1 MNMRNAKRKI
11 GLLLILCMFVS
22 MLPASV
28 WADGSGQLPPTGVPA
43 ADSGTET
50 GPAPSDTSGDY
61 VEITQ
66 RQLASST
73 AADVAAPFSLPREA
87 VTDGTFKD
95 KNAGYKFAED
105 TATLTIYGTGA
116 MDAYDSP
123 AQAPWASYSEGIKKI
138 VIESGITETGKN
150 AFAGCTALTD
160 VEIKSRTTKI
170 DAEAFKQC
178 SALTSAECPKDWKY
192 TNGELS
198 ILTSDAVKGPTEL
211 QWASLKDR
219 VTKVAIESGVNG
231 ITADTFKDMDK
242 LTDDI
247 DQRPPVVSYAG
258 AVDSWDGVGDG
269 CGEWGLQAGNDKYL
283 IVTFKDG
290 SLIGK
295 CGNNVYFTFKSTDKS
310 LSISGTG
317 NAIENYGHNKGVIYE
332 DGQLKAPWY
341 SVRGLI
347 TNLVIPETI
356 TEIGAF
362 AFYSCSKLTSV
373 KISDKIT
380 SIGDYAFANCT
391 ALSSLEISKDGDP
404 LSIGKYA
411 FWKCATLKN
420 LGAADTDNSTLK
432 IGIPKRVSKIGEAA
446 FRSSGLKYEKKE
458 DAGHIYYEGD
468 KNTWL
473 ALNNNWNSPDV
484 LDGKLLTSTRED
496 VDTYAFVHYMG
507 AVGEAMYYPLTFD
520 GGLGS
525 KVDGPL
531 PQLTESNIVSKIVDK
546 ALEPKDTIQTVAADT
561 RFTLPAEGNIKRPGF
576 HFTGW
581 LCSADN
587 QLYQAN
593 DEFTMPKKEVTF
605 TAQWSVNV
613 PETGDNF
620 SKFIEQFVDAKNAG
634 RVDYPWRP
642 SQAAASSEF
651 ELLKWLYDTMEKRI
665 PEIAGKTGIT
675 PSELSHRIQIRSF
688 APAVMGIANMTAGQN
703 GHFAFDVY
711 FTLTTD
717 DGNNGKKT
725 ITATASIKDGII
737 TAIKHDTGKTDITY
751 TVTFKP
757 GEGTDEIKEKPKPYY
772 AGTTLLLP
780 KCKFTAPANK
790 EFQGWKCDPLD
801 DVYKV
806 MLDTDIEHLPEL
818 VYRENS
824 KFTMRP
830 ANVTFTAQW
839 KDINTV
845 SNSAPVSPTSS
856 VVTRGDAPRPAS
868 VQNLDALIGNEAN
881 AKVVLEA
888 APVDQTS
895 PEAARIRTASPA
907 REMTFVDLTI
917 NKTVNGQTSPITDTN
932 GTLVAITLPFDG
944 KNAENVKVYR
954 DHEGQVDVLTDETR
968 TGERIAVASD
978 SLTIYATKFSVYAIA
993 FDRKAN
999 TPDVTPP
1006 TPGGTPGGGSSGGS
1020 SGSSSNGGS
1029 SKPSIR
1035 DNGTAKPSNPQ
1046 SGGGSNAASRQPF
1059 NDVPPGAWYYE
1070 AATWAY
1076 DAKIAKGEGGKRLN
1090 PNKLCT
1096 RAEMLTFLWRSL
1108 GSPDPVGTGKTFT
1121 DVPSGAYY
1129 TKAVQWAASLK
1140 IVKGEGGK
1148 RFNPDATVTRAEAIT
1163 FLYRAL
1169 GVPSAAVGRFT
1180 DVPAS
1185 AYYAE
1190 AVEWAADRDIAKGM
1204 GKRSFSPASPC
1215 TRAQVLTFL
1224 YRSQS

>member
-50 GPAPSDTSGDY
+50 GSVPSDTSGDY

-123 AQAPWASYSEGIKKI
+123 DQAPWASYSEGIKKI

-160 VEIKSRTTKI
+160 VEIKSSTTKI
-170 DAEAFKQC
+170 DAETFKQC
-178 SALTSAECPKDWKY
+178 SALTNAECTDVWKY
-192 TNGELS
+192 TSGELS
-198 ILTSDAVKGPTEL
+198 ILTRDAVKGPTEL

-219 VTKVAIESGVNG
+219 VTKVAIESGVDG

-258 AVDSWDGVGDG
+258 AVDSWSGVGDG

-295 CGNNVYFTFKSTDKS
+295 CGNNVYFTFKSADKS

-347 TNLVIPETI
+347 TDLEIPKTI

-362 AFYSCSKLTSV
+362 AFYSCSKL
-373 KISDKIT
+373 KKLEISDAII
-380 SIGDYAFANCT
+380 SIGDYAFAECT
-391 ALSSLEISKDGDP
+391 NLSALKISKDGKD

-411 FWKCATLKN
+411 FWNCKELKN
-420 LGAADTDNSTLK
+420 LGSPQTSATNLEA
-432 IGIPKRVSKIGEAA
+432 GIPKRVTTIGEAA
-446 FRSSGLKYEKKE
+446 FRTSGLAYDKKSE
-458 DAGHIYYEGD
+458 AGHIYYEGNKD
-468 KNTWL
+468 DWR
-473 ALNNNWNSPDV
+473 AINNKGQSPDIR
-484 LDGKLLTSTRED
+484 DDKLLVSAKTGDESS
-496 VDTYAFVHYMG
+496 YAIVHYMG
-507 AVGEAMYYPLTFD
+507 AKDDDLYYTLTFD

-525 KVDGPL
+525 KNEP
-531 PQLTESNIVSKIVDK
+531 PK
-546 ALEPKDTIQTVAADT
+546 LEDTKDTITSRIVPKALDTKTVDKKQLQIVAVDT
-561 RFTLPAEGNIKRPGF
+561 KFKLPDQGKLERPGF
-576 HFTGW
+576 YFNGW

-587 QLYQAN
+587 QIYQTG
-593 DEFTMPKKEVTF
+593 DEYTMPQKDVTF
-605 TAQWSVNV
+605 TAQWKLNV
-613 PETGDNF
+613 PDTGGVIEQ
-620 SKFIEQFVDAKNAG
+620 FIEQFSDAKNAG
-634 RVDYPWRP
+634 RPNYFWEVP
-642 SQAAASSEF
+642 QAAASTEP
-651 ELLKWLYDTMEKRI
+651 ELNKYLYDLVKKRLTTV
-665 PEIAGKTGIT
+665 ESNFTAIT
-675 PSELSHRIQIRSF
+675 DIRYRIQLKSF
-688 APAVMGIANMTAGQN
+688 TPAVMGISNMTAGQD
-703 GHFAFDVY
+703 GRFSFDIH
-711 FTLTTD
+711 FTLTQD
-717 DGNNGKKT
+717 KKEYT
-725 ITATASIKDGII
+725 TTASIKGGTI
-737 TAIKHDTGKTDITY
+737 TAIEFDKGKTDITY
-751 TVTFKP
+751 TVSFNP
-757 GEGTDEIKEKPKPYY
+757 GGGQDSDAQEKPKKYY
-772 AGTTLLLP
+772 PGTPLLLP
-780 KCKFTAPANK
+780 ECKYGPPEGS
-790 EFQGWKCDPLD
+790 EFKGWKCQIK
-801 DVYKV
+801 DVYGIVPDAK
-806 MLDTDIEHLPEL
+806 LLEEL
-818 VYRENS
+818 NYRENAE
-824 KFTMRP
+824 FVMRP
-830 ANVTFTAQW
+830 ADVIFTAQW
-839 KDINTV
+839 KQIDKPSNTT
-845 SNSAPVSPTSS
+845 NVSPTSS
-856 VVTRGDAPRPAS
+856 VVTRGDAPRPTK
-868 VQNLDALIGNEAN
+868 VQNLDALVGNEPRAS
-881 AKVVLEA
+881 VVLEA

-1006 TPGGTPGGGSSGGS
+1006 TPGGTPGGGSSGSS

-1046 SGGGSNAASRQPF
+1046 SGSGSNAASRQPF

-1121 DVPSGAYY
+1121 DVPSGTYY

-1148 RFNPDATVTRAEAIT
+1148 RFNPNATVTRAEAIT